1 MVDAL
6 QLMHRAA
13 GRHSGEP
20 CRTLTHMKCTT
31 ATNYLPHCRSGYPFE
46 WLYMWIK
53 NRKDIKIVGSGP
65 QHYIKA

>member
-13 GRHSGEP
+13 GRNSAEP

-31 ATNYLPHCRSGYPFE
+31 TINYLPHWITAGVVTRLSGYICGE
-46 WLYMWIK
+46 NIGK
-53 NRKDIKIVGSGP
+53 T
-65 QHYIKA
+65 